1 MDILVVEDEVT
12 YLRILSS
19 IFSRAGHRVHEAD
32 GGYEAMKILNNH
44 HVDVL
49 VTDQIMRPVSGLELV
64 AKVKKRPD
72 LAHISIIIITG
83 DNSLG
88 TMLESADAQVNG
100 YIVKPF
106 DAAAVLS
113 KLELVISEISISDE
127 DEILPPMEGKRS

>member
-19 IFSRAGHRVHEAD
+19 IFTGAGHRVLEAT
-32 GGYEAMKILNNH
+32 GGYEAMEILDNH
-44 HVDVL
+44 QVDIL
-49 VTDQIMRPVSGLELV
+49 VTDQIMRPVSGLELT
-64 AKVKKRPD
+64 AKVKNRPD

-88 TMLESADAQVNG
+88 TMVEAADAQVDG

-106 DAAAVLS
+106 DSSAVLS
-113 KLELVISEISISDE
+113 KLELVISEKQISDE
-127 DEILPPMEGKRS
+127 E

>member
-19 IFSRAGHRVHEAD
+19 IFTQAGHRVHEAT
-32 GGYEAMKILNNH
+32 GGYEAMKILDDH

-88 TMLESADAQVNG
+88 TMVEAADAQVDG

-106 DAAAVLS
+106 DSSAVLS
-113 KLELVISEISISDE
+113 KLELVISEKPISDE
-127 DEILPPMEGKRS
+127 E